1 LCQHRP
7 AIPASLPHVLRR
19 ARMIKSTSPSRLI
32 AIVEAFLV
40 VTLWS
45 SSWVM
50 IKWGLE
56 DIPPLTFGGLRYF
69 VAFLVLLPFA
79 LSRDNRVALSR
90 LSRRSWLLLS
100 SLGLL
105 FYAIGAGGQ
114 FVALSILPT
123 VTTRLLFALS
133 TVVVG
138 LLSGLLLRERPAIW
152 QWLGILAAMTGIY
165 VYFHPVDVN
174 VSQLAGI
181 LAALTG
187 MLAMAGAAIVG
198 RAVAR
203 SRVASP
209 LVVSAVSMGVGSVVL
224 LLCGVL
230 LQGLPAVS
238 LRNWLIIGWMSVI
251 NTAFAFVLWNHSLR
265 TLTAVESNI
274 ITNVMIVEIAVLAWL
289 FLGERL
295 TYLDTIG
302 LALVMGGTLLV
313 QVSGRKAP
321 GPDLEVPA

>member
-1 LCQHRP
+1 
-7 AIPASLPHVLRR
+7 
-19 ARMIKSTSPSRLI
+19 MSTSPSRLV
-32 AIVEAFLV
+32 ALLEAFLV

-69 VAFLVLLPFA
+69 VAFLVLVPFA
-79 LSRDNRVALSR
+79 MSRENRVTLSR
-90 LSRRSWLLLS
+90 LSARSWILLS

-138 LLSGLLLRERPAIW
+138 LLSGLLLRERLAIW
-152 QWLGILAAMTGIY
+152 QWLGILGAMMGIY
-165 VYFHPVDVN
+165 VYFYPVDVN
-174 VSQLAGI
+174 LSQLAGI

-187 MLAMAGAAIVG
+187 MLAMAGAAMVG

-203 SRVASP
+203 SKAASP
-209 LVVSAVSMGVGSVVL
+209 LLVSAVSMGVGSVVL
-224 LLCGVL
+224 LSCGVL
-230 LQGLPAVS
+230 LQGLPPVS
-238 LRNWLIIGWMSVI
+238 LRDWLLIGWMSVV
-251 NTAFAFVLWNHSLR
+251 NTAIAFVLWNHSLR

-274 ITNVMIVEIAVLAWL
+274 ITNIMIVEIAVLAWV

-295 TYLDTIG
+295 TYLDAVG
-302 LALVMGGTLLV
+302 LAVVLGGTLLV
-313 QVSGRKAP
+313 QLRGRKSP
-321 GPDLEVPA
+321 GPDPELAA

>member
-1 LCQHRP
+1 
-7 AIPASLPHVLRR
+7 
-19 ARMIKSTSPSRLI
+19 M
-32 AIVEAFLV
+32 

-56 DIPPLTFGGLRYF
+56 DIPPLTFGGLRYL

-79 LSRDNRVALSR
+79 LSRDNRRALSR
-90 LSRRSWLLLS
+90 LSRRSWILLS

-138 LLSGLLLRERPAIW
+138 LLSGLLLRERPTIW
-152 QWLGILAAMTGIY
+152 QWLGIVAAMTGIY

-174 VSQLAGI
+174 VSQVAGI

-203 SRVASP
+203 SKVASP
-209 LVVSAVSMGVGSVVL
+209 LLVSAVSMGVGSVVL
-224 LLCGVL
+224 LSCGVL

-274 ITNVMIVEIAVLAWL
+274 ITNVMIVEIAILAWV

-313 QVSGRKAP
+313 QVRRQRLP
-321 GPDLEVPA
+321 GADPEVAG

>member
-1 LCQHRP
+1 
-7 AIPASLPHVLRR
+7 
-19 ARMIKSTSPSRLI
+19 MSTSPSRL
-32 AIVEAFLV
+32 AALLEAFLV

-69 VAFLVLLPFA
+69 VAFLVLVPFA
-79 LSRDNRVALSR
+79 MSRENRVTLSR
-90 LSRRSWLLLS
+90 LSARSWILLS

-138 LLSGLLLRERPAIW
+138 LLSGLLLSERLAIW
-152 QWLGILAAMTGIY
+152 QWLGILGAMMGIY
-165 VYFHPVDVN
+165 VYFYPVGVN
-174 VSQLAGI
+174 LSQLAGI

-187 MLAMAGAAIVG
+187 MLAMAGAAMVG

-203 SRVASP
+203 SKAASP
-209 LVVSAVSMGVGSVVL
+209 LLVSAVSMGVGSVVL
-224 LLCGVL
+224 LSCGVL
-230 LQGLPAVS
+230 LQGLPPVS
-238 LRNWLIIGWMSVI
+238 LRDWLLIGWMSVV
-251 NTAFAFVLWNHSLR
+251 NTAIAFVLWNHSLR

-274 ITNVMIVEIAVLAWL
+274 ITNIMIVEIAVLAWV

-295 TYLDTIG
+295 TYLDAVG
-302 LALVMGGTLLV
+302 LAVVLGGTLLV
-313 QVSGRKAP
+313 QLRGRKSP
-321 GPDLEVPA
+321 GPDPEVAA

>member
-1 LCQHRP
+1 
-7 AIPASLPHVLRR
+7 
-19 ARMIKSTSPSRLI
+19 MISSTSPSRLV
-32 AIVEAFLV
+32 AVLEAFLV

-69 VAFLVLLPFA
+69 VAFLVLVPFA
-79 LSRDNRVALSR
+79 LSRENRVALSR
-90 LSRRSWLLLS
+90 LSRRSWILLG

-114 FVALSILPT
+114 FVALSILPA

-174 VSQLAGI
+174 VSQLTGI
-181 LAALTG
+181 LAAVTG

-203 SRVASP
+203 SKVVSP
-209 LVVSAVSMGVGSVVL
+209 LLVSAVSMGVGSVVL
-224 LLCGVL
+224 LSCGVL

-238 LRNWLIIGWMSVI
+238 LRNWLLIGWMSVV
-251 NTAFAFVLWNHSLR
+251 NTAIAFVLWNHSLR

-274 ITNVMIVEIAVLAWL
+274 ITNVMIVEIAVLAWV

-295 TYLDTIG
+295 TYLDTVG
-302 LALVMGGTLLV
+302 LVLVIGGTLLV
-313 QVSGRKAP
+313 QLGGRKLP
-321 GPDLEVPA
+321 GPDPEVAA

>member
-1 LCQHRP
+1 
-7 AIPASLPHVLRR
+7 
-19 ARMIKSTSPSRLI
+19 MSTSPSRL
-32 AIVEAFLV
+32 AALLEAFLV

-69 VAFLVLLPFA
+69 VAFLVLVPFA
-79 LSRDNRVALSR
+79 MSRENRVTLSR
-90 LSRRSWLLLS
+90 LSARSWILLS

-138 LLSGLLLRERPAIW
+138 LLSGLLLRERLAIW
-152 QWLGILAAMTGIY
+152 QWLGILGAMMGIY
-165 VYFHPVDVN
+165 VYFYPVDVN
-174 VSQLAGI
+174 LSQLAGI

-187 MLAMAGAAIVG
+187 MLAMAGAAMVG

-203 SRVASP
+203 SKAASP
-209 LVVSAVSMGVGSVVL
+209 LLVSAVSMGVGSVVL
-224 LLCGVL
+224 LSCGVL
-230 LQGLPAVS
+230 LQGLPPVS
-238 LRNWLIIGWMSVI
+238 LRDWLLIGWMSVV
-251 NTAFAFVLWNHSLR
+251 NTAIAFVLWNHSLR

-274 ITNVMIVEIAVLAWL
+274 ITNIMIVEIAVLAWV

-295 TYLDTIG
+295 TYLDAVG
-302 LALVMGGTLLV
+302 LAVVLGGTLLV
-313 QVSGRKAP
+313 QLRGRKSP
-321 GPDLEVPA
+321 GPDPELAA

>member
-1 LCQHRP
+1 VS
-7 AIPASLPHVLRR
+7 A
-19 ARMIKSTSPSRLI
+19 MSTSPSRL
-32 AIVEAFLV
+32 AALLEAFLV

-69 VAFLVLLPFA
+69 VAFLVLVPFA
-79 LSRDNRVALSR
+79 MSRENRVTLSR
-90 LSRRSWLLLS
+90 LSARSWILLS

-138 LLSGLLLRERPAIW
+138 LLSGLLLRERLAIW
-152 QWLGILAAMTGIY
+152 QWLGILGAMMGIY
-165 VYFHPVDVN
+165 VYFYPVDVN
-174 VSQLAGI
+174 LSQLAGI

-187 MLAMAGAAIVG
+187 MLAMAGAAMVG

-203 SRVASP
+203 SKAASP
-209 LVVSAVSMGVGSVVL
+209 LLVSAVSMGVGSVVL
-224 LLCGVL
+224 LSCGVL
-230 LQGLPAVS
+230 LQGLPPVS
-238 LRNWLIIGWMSVI
+238 LRDWLLIGWMSVV
-251 NTAFAFVLWNHSLR
+251 NTAIAFVLWNHSLR

-274 ITNVMIVEIAVLAWL
+274 ITNIMIVEIAVLAWV

-295 TYLDTIG
+295 TYLDAVG
-302 LALVMGGTLLV
+302 LAVVLGGTLLV
-313 QVSGRKAP
+313 QLRGRKSP
-321 GPDLEVPA
+321 GPDPELAA